1 MPDNTPPPK
10 INIQYILDR
19 GTLLHRV
26 SLYKGRTYKETCK
39 LALCKVCQK
48 PLLNTNCCVNVVH
61 QKLSSI
67 YVGATVQVSD
77 SVVFK
82 EKREDHF

>member
-1 MPDNTPPPK
+1 M
-10 INIQYILDR
+10 Q
-19 GTLLHRV
+19 
-26 SLYKGRTYKETCK
+26 
-39 LALCKVCQK
+39 ALCEVCQQ
-48 PLLNTNCCVNVVH
+48 PLWNTNYCVDVVH

>member
-1 MPDNTPPPK
+1 M
-10 INIQYILDR
+10 QA
-19 GTLLHRV
+19 
-26 SLYKGRTYKETCK
+26 SS
-39 LALCKVCQK
+39 KVCQQ
-48 PLLNTNCCVNVVH
+48 PLWNTNCCVDVVQ

-77 SVVFK
+77 SVVLK

>member
-1 MPDNTPPPK
+1 MPDNTPLPK
-10 INIQYILDR
+10 INIQHILDHR

-26 SLYKGRTYKETCK
+26 SLYKGIAFEETCK
-39 LALCKVCQK
+39 HYV
-48 PLLNTNCCVNVVH
+48 NYVNNRYCCVDVAH

-67 YVGATVQVSD
+67 YVGATIQVSD

-82 EKREDHF
+82 EKM

>member
-1 MPDNTPPPK
+1 MLDNTPLPE

-26 SLYKGRTYKETCK
+26 SLCKGIAFEETCK
-39 LALCKVCQK
+39 HYVKY
-48 PLLNTNCCVNVVH
+48 VNIHYRTPIVDVVQ